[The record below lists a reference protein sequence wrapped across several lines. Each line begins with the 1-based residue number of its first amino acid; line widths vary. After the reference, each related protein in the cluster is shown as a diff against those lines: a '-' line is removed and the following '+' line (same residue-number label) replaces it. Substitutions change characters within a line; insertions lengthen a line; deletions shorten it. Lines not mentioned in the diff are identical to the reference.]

1 MVLGSNP
8 KMVLGSNPKMGSAWD
23 YFHTTGLGVASVFSG
38 AGSCYDLTG
47 TWGNAGYFPSSRSF
61 LWPVIGSQQACA
73 TMVMSK

>member
-47 TWGNAGYFPSSRSF
+47 T
-61 LWPVIGSQQACA
+61 
-73 TMVMSK
+73 